1 MAADIFKK
9 FIRRGLSLIFAAI
22 CAAQPSFLL
31 PDDVI
36 PRKHTMDLTIDPAQ
50 DTFTGHARIDVEL
63 KKSTTTIWLN
73 AKSITPLDVS
83 VGSHPARAET
93 VADEFIGLHLDA
105 PIGPGHTTISI
116 NYRGKLDE
124 KAIVG
129 PYRKKSGDDWYVFT
143 SFTPIDARRAFPC
156 FDEPRF
162 KTPWEMTIHVKRTD
176 KAFSNGRMAG
186 ETDEPE
192 GMKAVRFATTKPLPA
207 EVVAFAVGPFDIFD
221 GANAGHGTPIRVIAA
236 KGHATEGKTAAQAT
250 VDVLPRL
257 EAYTGIPYPFGKLDH
272 LAVPEFPFGA
282 TENPGLIV
290 YRNRAL
296 LAAPPDDT
304 PEKAHAIRGLQAHE
318 IGHQWFG
325 DLVTQAT
332 WDDVW
337 LSEGFATW
345 FSAKVMDEEQP
356 ADRAHLASVAARE
369 QIMATDSSP
378 RTRPVR
384 LPMTSRE
391 DTKGVYSQMVYQKG
405 GAILL
410 MLNDW
415 LGEEKLKHAL
425 RSYLK
430 KHAFS
435 TATTADLETSIRSS
449 TGTDPSPVVDSFL
462 NQTGVPVI
470 RGEVKCDGAAPRLDI
485 EQTNPAHQWNIP
497 VCWRSSVSEK
507 AQCAVVSGSHGEIAF
522 PSGSA
527 CPTWIYLNARASG
540 YYRTDWTAAQLSALP
555 LNQLTP
561 AERLMLV
568 YDLRTVKDRVN
579 VSDLLA
585 KLAADAE
592 PEIAKAAAEAP
603 QSK

>member
-1 MAADIFKK
+1 MAAGVLKSFV
-9 FIRRGLSLIFAAI
+9 LSFTFVVA

-36 PRKHTMDLTIDPAQ
+36 PTKHVIELTIDPDK
-50 DTFTGHARIDVEL
+50 DTFSGRARIDVEL
-63 KKSTTTIWLN
+63 KKSTSTIWLN
-73 AKSITPLDVS
+73 AKDITPGEAS
-83 VGSHPARAET
+83 VGSRSARAE
-93 VADEFIGLHLDA
+93 AAGDEFIGLRLDA
-105 PIGPGHTTISI
+105 PAGPGRTTISI
-116 NYRGKLDE
+116 AYRGKLDE

-162 KTPWEMTIHVKRTD
+162 KTPWEMTIHVKRSD
-176 KAFSNGRMAG
+176 KAFANGQIVS
-186 ETDEPE
+186 ETEEPD

-207 EVVAFAVGPFDIFD
+207 EVVAFAVGPFDIYD
-221 GANAGHGTPIRVIAA
+221 GEKAGQGTPIRVITA
-236 KGHATEGKTAAQAT
+236 KGHAAEGKTAAQST
-250 VDVLPRL
+250 VEVLPRL

-296 LAAPPDDT
+296 LASPGDDT

-332 WDDVW
+332 WNDVW

-345 FSAKVMDEEQP
+345 FSAKVMDEEQ
-356 ADRAHLASVAARE
+356 AGAREHLASVAARE
-369 QIMATDSSP
+369 RIMATDASP

-405 GAILL
+405 AAILL
-410 MLNDW
+410 MLDNW
-415 LGEEKLKHAL
+415 LGEDKFQNAL
-425 RSYLK
+425 RAYLK
-430 KHAFS
+430 RHAFG
-435 TATTADLETSIRSS
+435 TATTEDLETAIRTS
-449 TGTDPSPVVDSFL
+449 TGTDPTAVMDSFL
-462 NQTGVPVI
+462 NQTGIPVI
-470 RGEVKCDGAAPRLDI
+470 RGAVKCGGETPSLEI
-485 EQTNPAHQWNIP
+485 EQINPAHQWTIP
-497 VCWRSSVSEK
+497 VCWRSDGSAP
-507 AQCAVVSGSHGEIAF
+507 AQCTVLKTSKTTISLPRGSH
-522 PSGSA
+522 
-527 CPTWIYLNARASG
+527 CPAWLYVNARATG
-540 YYRTDWTAAQLSALP
+540 YYRTEWTAEQLNALP

-568 YDLRTVKDRVN
+568 YDLRALKDRLN
-579 VSDLLA
+579 VSDLLG
-585 KLAADAE
+585 KLGGDAE
-592 PEIAKAAAEAP
+592 PEISKAASEAML
-603 QSK
+603 SK